1 MIAVNLTVDVHCT
14 RPAWALV
21 SQNGIYKDSIY
32 RIYVNGDLLTERTW
46 AWDNNFIVREEI
58 WIYCNQHELYTIK
71 LEPILVNPAQATFL
85 LDNLL
90 VTHPHQQDTIN
101 QNTLSFTLA

>member
-1 MIAVNLTVDVHCT
+1 MIAVSLTVDVHCD

-21 SQNGIYKDSIY
+21 SQNGLYKDSIY
-32 RIYVNGDLLTERTW
+32 RIYINDDLLTERTW

-58 WIYCNQHELYTIK
+58 WIYAIQNRLYTIR
-71 LEPILVNPAQATFL
+71 LESVLNNPAQAMFT

-90 VTHPHQQDTIN
+90 VTYPHQQDIIN